1 VHGPADPDVI
11 SESPLGTE
19 RSTQAPRESLFV
31 RLWALANI
39 NHILIQWAGEMGPVT
54 AFNLLI
60 AVAVLFAP
68 ASALALSLLAI
79 VQVVDTIV
87 LMPDTPDHQYLAA
100 LINLA
105 FLVAHARRRPRA
117 SSALVSMTASTARWV
132 LLIAYSSAVIAKYN
146 SDFLDIARS
155 CANVIGHTASL
166 GSTSTDGLA
175 ARGFVTGTI
184 AGETLVA
191 LLLLLPRARAWGV
204 AFAIF
209 FHAMLS
215 ASPAVS
221 VGDFTTTLWA
231 IFLLFLS
238 TRDRAALGARMEDEW
253 GRTSIARPLAKLPRP
268 WAGAA
273 ALAAVALIAM
283 SDLAGAVTVW
293 VFTVLFAPW
302 LLYHL
307 VATLRTR
314 SDPQVA
320 RIGRPPLSQTCS
332 VILVVILA
340 ASPYVGL
347 GTSSR
352 FTMFSSL
359 RTEGPGTNH
368 LFMPSF
374 HLVQS
379 QNDYLLVERVY
390 GPSSALKQAMESR
403 AAIPTIEVRRIL
415 ADESS
420 GGMFVSPSG
429 ERIEV
434 LVDVDH
440 ELRDQAPWWQRK
452 TQHYR
457 TYRIDGVTADGF
469 CSN

>member
-1 VHGPADPDVI
+1 
-11 SESPLGTE
+11 
-19 RSTQAPRESLFV
+19 
-31 RLWALANI
+31 
-39 NHILIQWAGEMGPVT
+39 
-54 AFNLLI
+54 
-60 AVAVLFAP
+60 
-68 ASALALSLLAI
+68 
-79 VQVVDTIV
+79 
-87 LMPDTPDHQYLAA
+87 
-100 LINLA
+100 
-105 FLVAHARRRPRA
+105 
-117 SSALVSMTASTARWV
+117 
-132 LLIAYSSAVIAKYN
+132 
-146 SDFLDIARS
+146 
-155 CANVIGHTASL
+155 
-166 GSTSTDGLA
+166 
-175 ARGFVTGTI
+175 
-184 AGETLVA
+184 
-191 LLLLLPRARAWGV
+191 
-204 AFAIF
+204 
-209 FHAMLS
+209 
-215 ASPAVS
+215 